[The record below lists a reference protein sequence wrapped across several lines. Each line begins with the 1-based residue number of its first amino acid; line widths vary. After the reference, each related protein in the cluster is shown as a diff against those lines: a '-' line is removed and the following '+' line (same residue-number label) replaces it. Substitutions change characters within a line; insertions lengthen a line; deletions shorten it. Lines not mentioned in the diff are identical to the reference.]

1 MGGHGKYCYPEE
13 LVQVLRG
20 SANRNGLASQE
31 ELVLFPNPAR
41 DQLNL
46 TMSDLE
52 EPVQLK
58 LYNVFGHL
66 VKTIPKQSINNGI
79 SIDLTGFENGL
90 YLLSVFQNQ
99 SKVVT
104 KRFLVEHLR

>member
-1 MGGHGKYCYPEE
+1 MALRIDD
-13 LVQVLRG
+13 LVV
-20 SANRNGLASQE
+20 
-31 ELVLFPNPAR
+31 FPNPAR
-41 DQLNL
+41 DHLNL

-52 EPVQLK
+52 EPIQLK
-58 LYNVFGHL
+58 IYNAFGHL
-66 VKTIPKQSINNGI
+66 VKTIPKQTIDDGI

-90 YLLSVFQNQ
+90 YLLSVFKNQ